1 MQALQAAVRR
11 SQSLTFILLI
21 PGDIVGPDDAVV
33 TGSLVWPARCLPP
46 DWLLTGD
53 HTSDGGAGAWPRG
66 PHLVRSERVTGPR
79 QASPGQIRS
88 QSRTHGDQWQ
98 RSMENMI
105 ERRTKIP
112 KVCPYFC
119 RHHRLLKVFYLH
131 ICYL

>member
-1 MQALQAAVRR
+1 MA
-11 SQSLTFILLI
+11 FILLI
-21 PGDIVGPDDAVV
+21 PGDIVGRDDAVV

-88 QSRTHGDQWQ
+88 VRAGHTMVSGQWKYGKNKGEQ
-98 RSMENMI
+98 ILKNLPFVHITYS
-105 ERRTKIP
+105 
-112 KVCPYFC
+112 
-119 RHHRLLKVFYLH
+119 HHRSLKVFSYLLFL
-131 ICYL
+131 IYSY